1 MSTRKKVA
9 FHTLGCKLNFT
20 ETSTIARSFVENGFE
35 LTDFSKKADFYVI
48 NTCSVTDNA
57 DKKFKNILNRAKKRN
72 PNAFN
77 IIVGCYAQLKPK
89 YISEIPGVDL
99 VLGANEKFNVID
111 YVGQLDKAN
120 TFVYSC
126 DINDVNKYESSYSV
140 DDRTRSFL
148 KVQDGCDYK
157 CTYCTIP
164 NARGISRS
172 DSLEN
177 IKMNVSEIASKDI
190 KEIILTGVNIGDYGK
205 GEFGNKKHE
214 TTFLELIKE
223 LDLTQNINRFRIS
236 SIEPN
241 LLKNVIIDFIATSNL
256 FVPHFHIPLQSG
268 SNKILGLMKRR
279 YRKELYE
286 DRIRYI
292 HSKINDVCIGVDVI
306 VGFPGET
313 DSDFKETYNFLLNLD
328 ISYLHVFS
336 YSERDNTEASNML
349 NPVPKNVRFQRSKML
364 RSLSEKKRRIF
375 YNSQINRVRPVLFE
389 SENKLGYI
397 YGYTDNY
404 IKVRHPWNPKLSNKI
419 VQAKLIEIDNDGF
432 VRIKLS
438 EKKLKKEKQYLYSYS
453 NW

>member
-164 NARGISRS
+164 HARGISRS

-177 IKMNVSEIASKDI
+177 IKINVSEIASKDI

-241 LLKNVIIDFIATSNL
+241 LLKNDIIDFVATSNL

-313 DSDFKETYNFLLNLD
+313 DSDFQETYNFLLNLD

>member
-1 MSTRKKVA
+1 MSTSKKVA

-164 NARGISRS
+164 HARGISRS

-177 IKMNVSEIASKDI
+177 IKINVSEIASKDI

-241 LLKNVIIDFIATSNL
+241 LLKNDIIDFVATSNL

-313 DSDFKETYNFLLNLD
+313 DSDFQETYNFLLNLD